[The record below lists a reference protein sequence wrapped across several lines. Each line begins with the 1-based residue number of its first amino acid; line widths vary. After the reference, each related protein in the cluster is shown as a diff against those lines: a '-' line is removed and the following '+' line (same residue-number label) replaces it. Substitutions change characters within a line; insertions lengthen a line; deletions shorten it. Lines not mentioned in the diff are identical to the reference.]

1 VGQQPRNQTDPPTLI
16 ASLSRDKVSLELN
29 TYDLCCL
36 AGLYLRADK
45 QALACFAE
53 EELVDLFEQVCE
65 VVEPG
70 ADNPRK
76 RATHAIQRLRD
87 QRMLHRVD
95 GAGLIRAGDFG
106 ISRLAAAVVEF
117 YLTDE
122 QLTRESL
129 ALLTR
134 TLASQLVDIRKA
146 AEQAETDEA
155 WRDHV
160 AAPLQVTVGDLVA
173 GIERRQRGL
182 DAAQEEVQGKISDL
196 LQEDWFGAIT
206 QSEELLDQTTS
217 TLNELNEVLMS
228 DVHQLTSLLQEILAL
243 ADNAEQDDA
252 QEATQRVQENLD
264 RITAWGRARQATWS
278 EFYQNVHRYL
288 RDVVRLDPDRA
299 LSQRLRDQITGWS
312 QRPFYLVT
320 TAAPSIRRLRAVE
333 HRVERPPVTRPTGP
347 RDKEPEDVDSED
359 RQRLLEDLVRE
370 ALEAGETEL
379 SAITTCVLAQ
389 LPQEHAFGT
398 TGRIAAI
405 VADLARPRSAR
416 ERAWVPV
423 VGGLEIEQW
432 TLDHGLERRR

>member
-1 VGQQPRNQTDPPTLI
+1 MTSTSTPEAPTLI
-16 ASLSRDKVSLELN
+16 ASLSRDRVSLELN

-45 QALACFAE
+45 QALVCFAE
-53 EELVDLFEQVCE
+53 EELVDLFEQICE

-70 ADNPRK
+70 AENPRK

-95 GAGLIRAGDFG
+95 GAGLTRAGDFG

-146 AEQAETDEA
+146 AEQAETDDA
-155 WRDHV
+155 WHDQV
-160 AAPLQVTVGDLVA
+160 ASPLQVTVGDLVA

-182 DAAQEEVQGKISDL
+182 DAAQEEVQSRITEL
-196 LQEDWFGAIT
+196 LQEDWFGAIAR
-206 QSEELLDQTTS
+206 SEDLLDQTTS
-217 TLNELNEVLMS
+217 TLNELNQVLMS
-228 DVHQLTSLLQEILAL
+228 DVHQLTSLLQEIQSL
-243 ADNAEQDDA
+243 ADTAEQEGSQD
-252 QEATQRVQENLD
+252 ATQRVQENLD
-264 RITAWGRARQATWS
+264 RITSWGRARQATWS

-312 QRPFYLVT
+312 QQPFYLTT
-320 TAAPSIRRLRAVE
+320 TAAPSIRRLRPVE
-333 HRVERPPVTRPTGP
+333 HRVERPPVTRPSGP
-347 RDKEPEDVDSED
+347 RESEPEDVDAED
-359 RQRLLEDLVRE
+359 RRRILE
-370 ALEAGETEL
+370 ALVLEALAAGENKL
-379 SAITTCVLAQ
+379 SAVTAHVLAQ
-389 LPQEHAFGT
+389 LPAERAFGT

-405 VADLARPRSAR
+405 VADLTQPRAAR
-416 ERAWVPV
+416 EPAWVRV
-423 VGGLEIEQW
+423 AGQLEIEQW
-432 TLDHGLERRR
+432 TLEHDREGRG

>member
-1 VGQQPRNQTDPPTLI
+1 MSTPDPPTLI
-16 ASLSRDKVSLELN
+16 ASLSRDRVSLELN

-53 EELVDLFEQVCE
+53 DELVDLFEQICE

-87 QRMLHRVD
+87 QRLLYRVD
-95 GAGLIRAGDFG
+95 SAGLIRAGDY
-106 ISRLAAAVVEF
+106 SLSQLAAAVVEF

-155 WRDHV
+155 WRDDV

-182 DAAQEEVQGKISDL
+182 DAAQEEVQGRIAEL
-196 LQEDWFGAIT
+196 LQQDWFGAISK
-206 QSEELLDQTTS
+206 SEELLDQTTG

-228 DVHQLTSLLQEILAL
+228 DVHQLTSLLQEIQSL
-243 ADNAEQDDA
+243 ADSAEQEEA
-252 QEATQRVQENLD
+252 QDATQRVQENLD

-299 LSQRLRDQITGWS
+299 LSQRLRDQITEWS
-312 QRPFYLVT
+312 QRPFYLMT
-320 TAAPSIRRLRAVE
+320 TAAPSIRRLRPVE

-347 RDKEPEDVDSED
+347 RDKEPEDVDAED
-359 RQRLLEDLVRE
+359 RRRMLEDLVRE
-370 ALEAGETEL
+370 TLAAGETEL
-379 SAITTCVLAQ
+379 SAITARVLAR
-389 LPQEHAFGT
+389 LPDESAFGA

-405 VADLARPRSAR
+405 VADLGRPRSAR
-416 ERAWVPV
+416 ERDWVRV
-423 VGGLEIEQW
+423 AGGLEIEQW
-432 TLDHGLERRR
+432 TLEHDMEGRG